1 MECPICLEVLKNK
14 FICKTPCGHDFC
26 LKCILNLNEFK
37 CPICRQLFTNSLP
50 DKLLPVLENNMNG
63 TPRTNSSVNR
73 YNEIDF
79 PPLR

>member
-1 MECPICLEVLKNK
+1 MISFFTSNLSANYDKLAY
-14 FICKTPCGHDFC
+14 DFSFKD
-26 LKCILNLNEFK
+26 LDGSNLNLNEFK

-50 DKLLPVLENNMNG
+50 DKLRPVLENNMNG
-63 TPRTNSSVNR
+63 TLRTNSSVNR